1 MINPGGMLTITDLI
15 DNYLKY
21 AERTFKFTRSGGI
34 NPHYRRL
41 LLVIGLMEKHRPNP
55 IHKFGPDEL
64 AIAQEWRTPS
74 QAGILSLAKGVSHDR
89 IKRSTDRIDL
99 ISLIHL
105 VRLADLSVNGCRPSR
120 S

>member
-1 MINPGGMLTITDLI
+1 MLTITDLI

-64 AIAQEWRTPS
+64 AHVQ
-74 QAGILSLAKGVSHDR
+74 QA
-89 IKRSTDRIDL
+89 
-99 ISLIHL
+99 L
-105 VRLADLSVNGCRPSR
+105 VDYRYPGQKEG
-120 S
+120 